1 MSVLESSCIYDAQM
15 VRVKTALELLG
26 IGRTT
31 LYQLIRSGRLRTV
44 TQGRS
49 RLIPASAIRDY
60 VALLEQEAEA
70 TR

>member
-1 MSVLESSCIYDAQM
+1 MWGLTVGRRPLEFA

-44 TQGRS
+44 TQGRAH
-49 RLIPASAIRDY
+49 LIPAAAIRDY
-60 VALLEQEAEA
+60 VALLEKEAEA
-70 TR
+70 GR